1 MSSDD
6 VLTPL
11 PHQEE
16 DILIEQQPPAAV
28 DDAQPP
34 SPTPSMAKSV
44 GAASLGRRPTRKKV
58 RPLSAVSDVS
68 FASTLERRGDVFVA
82 PFAAGPLA
90 VITPTITIK
99 TEISDEDEDL
109 EYVDLRLKTSACDL
123 MRRLEEDLLQKA
135 KHSKDEWFQNPDMDD
150 AFLDHSFKRF
160 VDEGRVITVRLDDAL
175 EVPDGCVTKGTKA
188 KVVLECEGA
197 VFTRTQFGV
206 LWTLKMI
213 KAIDKNE
220 YLFDPEETV
229 GLAAGDILAAGA
241 GEPVG

>member
-6 VLTPL
+6 V
-11 PHQEE
+11 PHVEQHVMQQQPEE
-16 DILIEQQPPAAV
+16 DVPLV

-44 GAASLGRRPTRKKV
+44 GAASAGARRARKKKV
-58 RPLSAVSDVS
+58 RPLSAVAGVS

-82 PFAAGPLA
+82 PFTDGPLA
-90 VITPTITIK
+90 VVTPTITIR
-99 TEISDEDEDL
+99 TEIKEDDEDL

-123 MRRLEEDLLQKA
+123 MRRLEEDVLQKA

-160 VDEGRVITVRLDDAL
+160 VDDGRVITVRLDDTL
-175 EVPDGCVTKGTKA
+175 EVPDGHVPKGTKA

-213 KAIDKNE
+213 KSIDKDE
-220 YLFDPEETV
+220 YLFDPDETA
-229 GLAAGDILAAGA
+229 GLASGDILASVSESMA
-241 GEPVG
+241 